1 VPGVWNVC
9 GEFETDEGCEIL
21 LCEGG
26 RVDVFLALMVKRGL
40 EMRNQSQVWVVG
52 VWLPVE
58 GSVVVVGLLI
68 FSSLS
73 LSLFLSTK

>member
-1 VPGVWNVC
+1 VPGVWKVC

-21 LCEGG
+21 LCKGG
-26 RVDVFLALMVKRGL
+26 RVDVFLALMVKRGR

-52 VWLPVE
+52 VWEPVE

-68 FSSLS
+68 VSSLS
-73 LSLFLSTK
+73 LSLSLSTK

>member
-26 RVDVFLALMVKRGL
+26 RVDVFLALIVKSGR

-52 VWLPVE
+52 VWVLVD
-58 GSVVVVGLLI
+58 GSVVIVGLLI
-68 FSSLS
+68 VRALS
-73 LSLFLSTK
+73 LSFY